1 MRPREAAMSNVQTLS
16 EIETT
21 GAAGLVPVPGVSGQV
36 LRGRAGEYARLDQ
49 LLSAVHRGASGALV
63 LRGEAGMGKTA
74 LLDYASRLCEGCRVI
89 RAGGVESEMELP
101 FAALHQLCMPL
112 LDCLERLPAPQGD
125 ALRTAFGLTSGPSP
139 DRFLVGLAVLTLFSD
154 AAEPQPL
161 ICVVDD
167 AQWLDRCSAQVLSFV
182 ARRLQAESVIMLFA
196 ERDQDQPTELDGLPD
211 HALARLSDD
220 DARELLGS
228 STPGR
233 LDEGVRRQIID
244 EARGNPLALLELPR
258 GVSSASLAG
267 GFAVADSFPLVSRV
281 EASFRRRVDRLPEE
295 TQRLLLLGAAEP
307 TGDPMLLW
315 QAAAVLGLPI
325 EAAAPAEAADLIA
338 VGTRVTFRHPL
349 LRSAIYGA
357 ASADRR
363 RNVHRALA
371 EAIDAARDP
380 DRRAWHRAYA
390 ALAPDEDVALEL
402 ELSAD
407 RAQAR
412 GGIAAA
418 AAFLQRAVALTV
430 DPARRAE
437 RALAA
442 AQASLEAG
450 AFDAAL
456 AVLDTADA
464 GPLDKLQRAR
474 VDLLRGRIASA
485 SSFGIGAAQLLQAA
499 RQLEPLD
506 IDLARQTYLEALG
519 AALAAGELA
528 SAGTL
533 RDVSR
538 GACAAPAPAHE
549 RLAPDLLLDG
559 LAQLFAEGFGPAAP
573 SLRKAVSAFR
583 DDDEK
588 VLQFGGW
595 AAWAAATLWD
605 VVSWDA
611 VITRQLQLARDA
623 GALAQLAT
631 ALQGKGIVVTWS
643 GDFSEAS
650 SMIAEADAVP
660 AATGVRLASYG
671 GMLLAAY
678 QGREAE
684 ASALLT
690 TTIENATARGEG
702 NGVRFARWATSVLFN
717 GLGRYGEALVAA
729 RQASAGAPEFLISHW
744 ALAEL
749 VEACVR
755 SGDSD
760 LAAEAFERLVEAPSA
775 SGSDWGLGIVA
786 RSRALVS
793 EDEAAEALYLEAIT
807 RLGRTPLR
815 PELARAHLVYGEW
828 LRRENRRMDA
838 RDQLRTAYE
847 LFVSFGADAFAERTR
862 RELLATGE
870 KVRKRSD
877 ETRGQLTA
885 QEEQI
890 ARLAADAQTNQEI
903 GGQLFLSPRTV
914 EWHLHKVF
922 TKLGVASR
930 MQLRDKLPDAVRA
943 GAPA

>member
-1 MRPREAAMSNVQTLS
+1 
-16 EIETT
+16 
-21 GAAGLVPVPGVSGQV
+21 
-36 LRGRAGEYARLDQ
+36 
-49 LLSAVHRGASGALV
+49 
-63 LRGEAGMGKTA
+63 MGKTA
-74 LLDYASRLCEGCRVI
+74 LLDYGSRSCKGCRVI
-89 RAGGVESEMELP
+89 SAGGVESEMELP

-112 LDCLERLPAPQGD
+112 LDGLERLPVLQRE
-125 ALRTAFGLTSGPSP
+125 ALQTAFGLTSGQRP
-139 DRFLVGLAVLTLFSD
+139 DRFLVGLAVLTLLSD

-182 ARRLQAESVIMLFA
+182 ARRLQAESVLMLFG
-196 ERDQDQPTELDGLPD
+196 ERDQDQASELAGLPEL
-211 HALARLSDD
+211 ALERLSDD
-220 DARELLGS
+220 DARELLAS

-233 LDEGVRRQIID
+233 LDERVRQRIID

-267 GFAVADSFPLVSRV
+267 GFAVAGSLPLASRV
-281 EASFRRRVDRLPEE
+281 EASFRRRVDLLPEE

-315 QAAAVLGLPI
+315 QAAAVIGLPI
-325 EAAAPAEAADLIA
+325 EAAAPAEAADLVT

-363 RNVHRALA
+363 RSAHRALA

-380 DRRAWHRAYA
+380 DRRAWHRAHA
-390 ALAPDEDVALEL
+390 ALAPDEEVALEL

-430 DPARRAE
+430 DAGLRAE

-456 AVLDTADA
+456 GVLATAEA
-464 GPLDKLQRAR
+464 GPLDELQRAR

-485 SSFGIGAAQLLQAA
+485 SSFGIGAAQLLKAA
-499 RQLEPLD
+499 RELEPLD
-506 IDLARQTYLEALG
+506 VDLARQTYLEAWV
-519 AALAAGELA
+519 AAAAAGELA
-528 SAGTL
+528 TAGTL
-533 RDVSR
+533 RDISLAV
-538 GACAAPAPAHE
+538 CAAPPPAHE
-549 RLAPDLLLDG
+549 PLASDLLLNG
-559 LAQLFAEGFGPAAP
+559 LAQLVAEGLGPAAP
-573 SLRKAVSAFR
+573 TLRKAVSAFR
-583 DDDEK
+583 DDEK
-588 VLQFGGW
+588 VLQFGGM
-595 AAWAAATLWD
+595 AARAAATLWD

-611 VITRQLQLARDA
+611 VITRQVQLARDA

-643 GDFSEAS
+643 GDFSGAAS
-650 SMIAEADAVP
+650 VVAEADAVT
-660 AATGVRLASYG
+660 AATGIRIASYG
-671 GMLLAAY
+671 RMLLAAY
-678 QGREAE
+678 QGREVE

-702 NGVRFARWATSVLFN
+702 VGVQFARWTTAVLFN
-717 GLGRYGEALVAA
+717 GLGRYEDARVAA
-729 RQASAGAPEFLISHW
+729 QQASDAAPELFISHWALESHW

-755 SGDSD
+755 SGNSS
-760 LAAEAFERLVEAPSA
+760 LAAEALERLVEAPSA
-775 SGSDWGLGIVA
+775 SGTDWGLGIVA

-793 EDEAAEALYLEAIT
+793 ENEAAEALYLEAIA

-815 PELARAHLVYGEW
+815 PELGRAHLLYGEW
-828 LRRENRRMDA
+828 LRREKRRMDA

-847 LFVSFGADAFAERTR
+847 MFISIGADAFAERTR

-870 KVRKRSD
+870 KVRKRGD

-890 ARLAADAQTNQEI
+890 ARLATDGQTNQEI
-903 GGQLFLSPRTV
+903 GAQLFLSPRTV

-922 TKLGVASR
+922 TKLGITSR
-930 MQLRDKLPDAVRA
+930 MQLRDTLPGAART